1 MECCEAYIDDVII
14 YSDSWQDH
22 PSKLWAIFVRFS
34 QAKLT
39 VNLSKSEF
47 GHAEVVFLGHV
58 VGNGHVKPSDAKIQ
72 ALLKYPVPQ
81 NKQELMRFLGMA
93 GYYRRF
99 CSNFSVIISPL
110 TNLLK
115 KSQNYSWTANCATA
129 FLKVKMMLSS
139 KPVLQAPDF
148 YKQFSLM
155 VDASH
160 LGAGAALMQADD
172 KGIEHLVSYFSSN
185 TR

>member
-1 MECCEAYIDDVII
+1 
-14 YSDSWQDH
+14 
-22 PSKLWAIFVRFS
+22 
-34 QAKLT
+34 
-39 VNLSKSEF
+39 
-47 GHAEVVFLGHV
+47 
-58 VGNGHVKPSDAKIQ
+58 
-72 ALLKYPVPQ
+72 
-81 NKQELMRFLGMA
+81 MRFLGMA

-148 YKQFSLM
+148 YKQFL
-155 VDASH
+155 
-160 LGAGAALMQADD
+160 
-172 KGIEHLVSYFSSN
+172 
-185 TR
+185 